1 MYEGL
6 YFSAAVE
13 AMKGLDS
20 LGAAAA
26 ACGAVAPSPKV
37 ALVEDKSGH
46 SLNSIEL
53 KIQIQRSGLKVF
65 FNTQLRFA
73 SGHFPGTFV
82 PSMRQITIF
91 LLL

>member
-26 ACGAVAPSPKV
+26 SGAVAPAPKV
-37 ALVEDKSGH
+37 ALVEDRSGH

-53 KIQIQRSGLKVF
+53 KIQGSV
-65 FNTQLRFA
+65 
-73 SGHFPGTFV
+73 
-82 PSMRQITIF
+82 
-91 LLL
+91 